1 MEFEYKCPSL
11 WKGMDDATREAVFA
25 YGERYKA
32 FLDAG
37 KTERECAQ
45 TIIRMAHDNGFV
57 DFADVIKS
65 GQAPASGTKIV
76 YNHKNKAAVLFVVGE
91 RPLEEGMHII
101 GSHIDA
107 PRLDLKGHPLFCT

>member
-11 WKGMDDATREAVFA
+11 WKAIDDATREAVFA

-76 YNHKNKAAVLFVVGE
+76 YNHKNKAAVLFVMG
-91 RPLEEGMHII
+91 
-101 GSHIDA
+101 
-107 PRLDLKGHPLFCT
+107 

>member
-11 WKGMDDATREAVFA
+11 WKAMDDATREAVFA

-45 TIIRMAHDNGFV
+45 TIIRMLSRA
-57 DFADVIKS
+57 AKRR
-65 GQAPASGTKIV
+65 QA
-76 YNHKNKAAVLFVVGE
+76 
-91 RPLEEGMHII
+91 
-101 GSHIDA
+101 A
-107 PRLDLKGHPLFCT
+107 PRLFTTTKTRQQCFL